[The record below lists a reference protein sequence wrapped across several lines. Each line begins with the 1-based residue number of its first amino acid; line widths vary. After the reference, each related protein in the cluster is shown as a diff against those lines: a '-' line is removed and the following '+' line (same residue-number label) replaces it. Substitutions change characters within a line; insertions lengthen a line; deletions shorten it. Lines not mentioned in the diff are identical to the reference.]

1 MVLNWVVFRHE
12 NQRIGRNAGVSPS
25 SGGGASPGR
34 QVINAVARIVKASP
48 SSVKCWKDA
57 WEQKGLEGLKVKRQ
71 PGRTPRLNRA
81 KKKQLVKI
89 LLRGPRASGYDTD
102 IWTLARVAEVI
113 DRRLGVKYN
122 SNYVWY
128 ILRRLGWSCQKPEQ
142 QARERDEAAIQRWRT
157 KDWPRI
163 KRGASG
169 PS

>member
-1 MVLNWVVFRHE
+1 MRIKGSAETLEFRRRLAVAHLQE
-12 NQRIGRNAGVSPS
+12 GKS
-25 SGGGASPGR
+25 
-34 QVINAVARIVKASP
+34 INAVARIVKASP

-81 KKKQLVKI
+81 QKKQLVKI
-89 LLRGPRASGYDTD
+89 LLRGPRDSGYDTD

-142 QARERDEAAIQRWRT
+142 KAREQDEAAIQRWRT

-163 KRGASG
+163 KKGASR